1 MHGISGS
8 ITSAIGDYG
17 LYAVFLLM
25 LIDAVLPAASE
36 LVMVYAGALAAGAI
50 AGQTVTLFGME
61 IESTGW
67 AYIAMAMAGV
77 LGYTL
82 GSVLGWTIGKVGGR
96 PFLERHGRWVHVTPE
111 RLGRAEAWFDR
122 YGDAAVLISRVV
134 PVVRSFIS
142 IPAGVIGMPLGRFTV
157 LSFLGTIPWCF
168 GLAGVGLAL
177 GSGWERFHEGWRY
190 ADYLV
195 IALLALAA
203 LAIVVRTVQ
212 KRARK
217 RSLERSAEG

>member
-50 AGQTVTLFGME
+50 AGQTVTLFGLE

-67 AYIAMAMAGV
+67 AYVVMAMAGA

-96 PFLERHGRWVHVTPE
+96 PFLERHGRWVHVAPE
-111 RLGRAEAWFDR
+111 HLHRAEAWFDR
-122 YGDAAVLISRVV
+122 YGDAAVFLSRMV

-195 IALLALAA
+195 VALLALAA

-212 KRARK
+212 RRARK
-217 RSLERSAEG
+217 RSLERSAES

>member
-25 LIDAVLPAASE
+25 FVDAVLPAASE
-36 LVMVYAGALAAGAI
+36 LVMVYAGAVAAGAF
-50 AGQTVTLFGME
+50 ADQTVTLFGTT

-67 AYIAMAMAGV
+67 AYVAMAMAGV

-82 GSVLGWTIGKVGGR
+82 GSVFGWTIGKLGGR
-96 PFLERHGRWVHVTPE
+96 PFLERHGRWVHVTPKH
-111 RLGRAEAWFDR
+111 LGRAEAWFER
-122 YGDAAVLISRVV
+122 YGDAAVLVSRVV

-142 IPAGVIGMPLGRFTV
+142 IPAGVVEMPLGRFTV

-177 GSGWERFHEGWRY
+177 GSGWERFHESWRY

-195 IALLALAA
+195 IALVALAA
-203 LAIVVRTVQ
+203 VAIVARMVQ
-212 KRARK
+212 RRARR

>member
-50 AGQTVTLFGME
+50 AGQTVTLFGTE

-67 AYIAMAMAGV
+67 AYIAIAMAGV

-82 GSVLGWTIGKVGGR
+82 GSVIGWTIGKVGGR

-122 YGDAAVLISRVV
+122 YGDAAVLLSRMV

-142 IPAGVIGMPLGRFTV
+142 IPSGVVGMPLGRFTV

-177 GSGWERFHEGWRY
+177 GSSWERFHEQWRY

-195 IALLALAA
+195 VALVAVAA
-203 LAIVVRTVQ
+203 LAILVRTVQ

>member
-1 MHGISGS
+1 MSGA

-50 AGQTVTLFGME
+50 AGQTITLFGTE

-67 AYIAMAMAGV
+67 AYIAIAMAGV

-82 GSVLGWTIGKVGGR
+82 GSVIGWTIGKVGGR

-122 YGDAAVLISRVV
+122 YGDAAVLLSRMV

-142 IPAGVIGMPLGRFTV
+142 IPSGVAGMPLGRFTV

-177 GSGWERFHEGWRY
+177 GSSWERFHEQWRY

-195 IALLALAA
+195 VALVAVGA
-203 LAIVVRTVQ
+203 LAIIVRTVQ